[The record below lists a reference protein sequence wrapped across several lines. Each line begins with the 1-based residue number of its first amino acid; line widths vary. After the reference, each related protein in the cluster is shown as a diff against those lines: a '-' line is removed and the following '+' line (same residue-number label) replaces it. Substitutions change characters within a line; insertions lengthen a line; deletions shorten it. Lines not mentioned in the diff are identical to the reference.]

1 MGRILDVSMNTP
13 RPSSLLLVL
22 LVVEGLA
29 TTIGVVLLLLLLVVA
44 VLLPITSTLL
54 AGYCAMERLA
64 TVVVL
69 GPFVFC
75 TTGIFDE
82 VEG

>member
-13 RPSSLLLVL
+13 RPSSSLLLV
-22 LVVEGLA
+22 LVVEGLD
-29 TTIGVVLLLLLLVVA
+29 TTIGLLLLILV

-64 TVVVL
+64 NVAVL
-69 GPFVFC
+69 VLELLF

-82 VEG
+82 VDG

>member
-22 LVVEGLA
+22 VVEGLD
-29 TTIGVVLLLLLLVVA
+29 TTIGLLLLILV

-64 TVVVL
+64 NVVVL
-69 GPFVFC
+69 VLELLF
-75 TTGIFDE
+75 TTGIFDD

>member
-22 LVVEGLA
+22 VVEGLD
-29 TTIGVVLLLLLLVVA
+29 TTIGLLLLILV

-64 TVVVL
+64 NVVVL
-69 GPFVFC
+69 VLELLF

>member
-22 LVVEGLA
+22 VVEGLD
-29 TTIGVVLLLLLLVVA
+29 TTIGLLLLLLV

-64 TVVVL
+64 NVVVL
-69 GPFVFC
+69 VLELLF
-75 TTGIFDE
+75 TTGIFDD